1 MRNTPGLYKDMD
13 SDGYYSTQFQLSLNL
28 EGTEKECWYKS
39 INILKADLANSLFNE
54 NFSGKLMCKLVV

>member
-13 SDGYYSTQFQLSLNL
+13 SDGYYSTQFQLSLYL

-39 INILKADLANSLFNE
+39 INILKADLADSLFNE
-54 NFSGKLMCKLVV
+54 NFSGKLICVNW